1 MSKQI
6 MNNKGAWQDIF
17 KYLDINDYLN
27 MELSN
32 KNFRTQLLTFYQLKA
47 KLINPELQHF
57 QQFQSKEKNFKKVF
71 LSSYMNSLVTFSV
84 RSEYDGYESSVSN
97 QKQIN
102 YEDEIDKNSSNISK
116 SSKILQINRG
126 KLITNQHT
134 SSCLEN
140 CLFNQE

>member
-32 KNFRTQLLTFYQLKA
+32 KNFRTQLLTFYQLKV
-47 KLINPELQHF
+47 KFIKPELQHF
-57 QQFQSKEKNFKKVF
+57 QQFQSKEKNLKKVF
-71 LSSYMNSLVTFSV
+71 LSSYLNSLVTFSV
-84 RSEYDGYESSVSN
+84 RSEYDGYESNVSN

-102 YEDEIDKNSSNISK
+102 YEDEINKNSSNISK
-116 SSKILQINRG
+116 SSKIIQINKG
-126 KLITNQHT
+126 KLISNQHT